1 MPTSNVAPERN
12 FAVLDGIMR
21 EKLNATVI
29 AMESLVLFSRNQTNE
44 WFYQQ
49 SQGKRKVLTQAAISL
64 SRVHKA

>member
-29 AMESLVLFSRNQTNE
+29 AMESLVLFSRNQTND

-49 SQGKRKVLTQAAISL
+49 SQGK
-64 SRVHKA
+64 